1 MRYALPGIPKSCL
14 GEGHVPSSLKLR
26 NCQEMLFST
35 AGFKVEIL
43 KWNTGAAQNKAALKP
58 YKMKHFTRICR
69 LGCEGHFTGQG
80 VG

>member
-43 KWNTGAAQNKAALKP
+43 KWNIGLHRTKL
-58 YKMKHFTRICR
+58 
-69 LGCEGHFTGQG
+69 L
-80 VG
+80 